1 MLRAAR
7 DTPHSFCEAVSRV
20 TIKYTSQDDAGA
32 PKLLGR
38 FFFHSVCLIVTS
50 RPPGVSISISI
61 QGALEEVA
69 EALTPSEHMYTF
81 LDDVYIV
88 CQPERVRVLF
98 DMLAG
103 ALTRVAGIRPHDGKT
118 RV

>member
-1 MLRAAR
+1 MD
-7 DTPHSFCEAVSRV
+7 DT
-20 TIKYTSQDDAGA
+20 DAFA
-32 PKLLGR
+32 L
-38 FFFHSVCLIVTS
+38 FF
-50 RPPGVSISISI
+50 
-61 QGALEEVA
+61 QAALEEVA
-69 EALTPSEHMYTF
+69 EALTPREQMHAF

-118 RV
+118 RVWNWSGARPESIADLGPDVC